1 VATADPSA
9 GVEPTDAPDP
19 TGAPGS
25 GAGIPTDPA
34 LLGTGLVPD
43 GWTVIEDTTAACR
56 IAIPPDWISDI
67 LPGTGQPSALAE
79 ALASVSADSQ
89 DWETYTDNVDQFLL
103 PGHATLIDT
112 EDAFLIATPI
122 TADGDL
128 SYLLGLRFDDVNC
141 NVLVI
146 VKRNW
151 IADFGAEA
159 ALIAQTLDHT
169 D

>member
-1 VATADPSA
+1 M
-9 GVEPTDAPDP
+9 
-19 TGAPGS
+19 
-25 GAGIPTDPA
+25 
-34 LLGTGLVPD
+34 
-43 GWTVIEDTTAACR
+43 
-56 IAIPPDWISDI
+56 
-67 LPGTGQPSALAE
+67 
-79 ALASVSADSQ
+79 SADSQ